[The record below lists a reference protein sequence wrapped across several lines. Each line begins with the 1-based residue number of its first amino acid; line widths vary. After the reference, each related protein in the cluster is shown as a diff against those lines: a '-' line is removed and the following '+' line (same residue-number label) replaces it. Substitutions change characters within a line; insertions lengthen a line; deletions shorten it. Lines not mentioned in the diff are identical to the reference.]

1 MGLITR
7 KDAIGSQRVF
17 EGNVFKVRLDEVRR
31 QDGSTRTLEMVEHY
45 GGVVIACKPSPNE
58 VLLIKQYR
66 YPIDEELIE
75 LPAGRLEIGEDRLEA
90 AKRELIEETGYKAAT
105 WKELPPIFSAPG
117 FCNELLTC
125 YLATDIEW
133 VGKNLDDDEWTEVVT
148 VTLKEAWQ
156 MVLDWKIRDAKTVA
170 MLGVVCHS

>member
-1 MGLITR
+1 LGLITR

-17 EGNVFKVRLDEVRR
+17 DGQIFKVRVDEVRR
-31 QDGSTRTLEMVEHY
+31 NDGSTRTLEMVEHH
-45 GGVVIACKPSPNE
+45 GGVVIACKPTPDE
-58 VLLIKQYR
+58 VMLIKQYR
-66 YPIDEELIE
+66 YAIDEELIE
-75 LPAGRLEIGEDRLEA
+75 LPAGRLEIGEDRLAA

-133 VGKNLDDDEWTEVVT
+133 VGKNLDEDEWTDVVT
-148 VTLKEAWQ
+148 LSLKEAWQ
-156 MVLDWKIRDAKTVA
+156 WVLDWKIRDAKTVA
-170 MLGVVCHS
+170 LLGVVCHS